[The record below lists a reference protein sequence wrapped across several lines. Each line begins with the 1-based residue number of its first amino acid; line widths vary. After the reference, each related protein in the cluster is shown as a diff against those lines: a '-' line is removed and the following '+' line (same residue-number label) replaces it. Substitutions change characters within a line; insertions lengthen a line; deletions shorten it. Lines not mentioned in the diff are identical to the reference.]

1 MIAAERRRK
10 MGMRRKKVEEEVKTM
25 FVSCNLFLAKASVS
39 ETAGGKEHFKVR
51 SCVFHDCCFNKKRDF
66 IRLRKITWMWT
77 RTY

>member
-1 MIAAERRRK
+1 

-51 SCVFHDCCFNKKRDF
+51 SCVFP
-66 IRLRKITWMWT
+66 RLLFQQKNVIL
-77 RTY
+77 

>member
-1 MIAAERRRK
+1 

-51 SCVFHDCCFNKKRDF
+51 SCVFHDCCFNKK
-66 IRLRKITWMWT
+66 T
-77 RTY
+77 